1 MTMYIRGVHD
11 HTVTLPP
18 LVIPASAAR
27 RMAKLQR
34 GSIEYILQHLN
45 SIGQPTIDGI
55 YASTALG
62 CLEDTEK
69 FLEETTGPSTS
80 LRSPLPFMR
89 STHNTIAGQLALLLK
104 IHGPNI
110 THSQELFGFHS
121 ALLNALL
128 QCEEEPKSTLLVFAA
143 DEETALSRDLLNALQ
158 QHETLKLG
166 EGYACFVVGLE
177 PKPTDKAKIT
187 LIEQGA
193 VSDTDHWNSIITA
206 SKAEHIFW
214 SAYPGDAELPVFPA
228 NAKAERYDLET
239 GHHGAQT
246 AQALAMVCD
255 RLQSEEFDGPCLII
269 DRFGDTIAIIGVE
282 GC

>member
-1 MTMYIRGVHD
+1 MYIRGH
-11 HTVTLPP
+11 HTNTEPVPP
-18 LVIPASAAR
+18 LVIPAGAAR

-69 FLEETTGPSTS
+69 FLEEITGPSTS

-128 QCEEEPKSTLLVFAA
+128 HCEEEPKSTLLVFAT
-143 DEETALSRDLLNALQ
+143 DEETELSASLLNAL
-158 QHETLKLG
+158 HPADNLKLG
-166 EGYACFVVGLE
+166 AGYACFVVGIE
-177 PKPTDKAKIT
+177 PKANDRAKIT
-187 LIEQGA
+187 LNEQGA
-193 VSDTDHWNSIITA
+193 VSDTEHWNNIITA
-206 SKAEHIFW
+206 SKAEHIYW
-214 SAYPGDAELPVFPA
+214 SAYPANAELPAFPA

-246 AQALAMVCD
+246 AQALA
-255 RLQSEEFDGPCLII
+255 LSIENIATKKITGPCMILDIFD
-269 DRFGDTIAIIGVE
+269 DRIGALVVE
-282 GC
+282 PC